1 MNKNIFVTAFQAMP
15 NKGSEN
21 YVGFYIVNTLI
32 NKGYNVYL
40 YTPLIN
46 QVEIRNY
53 FQDNLP
59 KNLFFPKIN
68 DSIML
73 KIFKPDPLRYSQYIS
88 NIFWELNIKTYL
100 KYNDFEYDLYY
111 HINPS
116 SWWAYNGMVNNAH
129 PVLLGPVMGY
139 RFPRKGLWGY
149 LKFKSFIFEIIR
161 LLILKSPYALFNRR
175 KIIKSS
181 SNVLIDG
188 EKNIFNI
195 DKYTNISHTLSGID
209 THKNRVKPEIPK
221 VILSGRFVDI
231 KGYPIALK
239 CLKRIEKDFII
250 EIYGSGPQ
258 EQNIKKLIKKYNL
271 EDKTIFKGYVDT
283 WELATAMSSSNVFV
297 APYIR
302 ENASLMVSEALY
314 AGLPVVTIS
323 NTGPSSVCSFFNSNL
338 SKISEGT
345 GEELIEHLKK
355 NIEYYLDNFIIEN
368 PKPTSNFDEDIVREV
383 EKIIN
388 TF

>member
-1 MNKNIFVTAFQAMP
+1 MNKNIFVTAFQTMP
-15 NKGSEN
+15 NVGSEN
-21 YVGFYIVNTLI
+21 YVGFYIVKTLVD
-32 NKGYNVYL
+32 KGYDVHL
-40 YTPLIN
+40 YTPLLN
-46 QVEIRNY
+46 QLEIRNY
-53 FQDNLP
+53 YQDDLP
-59 KNLFFPKIN
+59 KNLFFPKVK
-68 DSIML
+68 DSNML

-88 NIFWELNIKTYL
+88 NIFWEINIKTYL

-116 SWWAYNGMVNNAH
+116 SWWAYNGMVNNAS
-129 PVLLGPVMGY
+129 PVLIGPLMGY
-139 RFPRKGLWGY
+139 RFPRKGLWSY
-149 LKFKSFIFEIIR
+149 LKFKSIIFELIR
-161 LLILKSPYALFNRR
+161 LMILKSPYALFNKR

-181 SNVLIDG
+181 SEVLIDG

-195 DKYTNISHTLSGID
+195 DKYTNVSHTLGGID

-239 CLKRIEKDFII
+239 CLKEIEKDFII
-250 EIYGSGPQ
+250 EIYGSGPR
-258 EQNIKKLIKKYNL
+258 EQNIKKLIKKYML

-283 WELATAMSSSNVFV
+283 KELLTAMSSANVFI

-314 AGLPVVTIS
+314 AGLPVATFS
-323 NTGPSSVCSFFNSNL
+323 DSGPSSVCSFFNSDL
-338 SKISEGT
+338 SKISEET
-345 GEELIEHLKK
+345 GDALIEDLRS

-368 PKPTSNFDEDIVREV
+368 PRPVSNFAEDIIK
-383 EKIIN
+383 KIEETIN
-388 TF
+388 

>member
-21 YVGFYIVNTLI
+21 YVGFYVVNTLI
-32 NKGYNVYL
+32 NNGYNVYL
-40 YTPLIN
+40 YTPLSN

-53 FQDNLP
+53 FQNDLP
-59 KNLFFPKIN
+59 KNLFFPKVKN
-68 DSIML
+68 SIML

-88 NIFWELNIKTYL
+88 NFLWEKNIKTYL
-100 KYNDFEYDLYY
+100 KYNDFKYDLYY

-116 SWWAYNGMVNNAH
+116 SWWAYNGMVNNAS
-129 PVLLGPVMGY
+129 PVLIGPLMGY
-139 RFPRKGLWGY
+139 RFPRKGLWNY
-149 LKFKSFIFEIIR
+149 LKFKSFIFELIR
-161 LLILKSPYALFNRR
+161 LLILKSPYALFNKR

-188 EKNIFNI
+188 EKNIFDI

-209 THKNRVKPEIPK
+209 THKNRIKPEIPK

-239 CLKRIEKDFII
+239 CLKKIAKDFTI

-258 EQNIKKLIKKYNL
+258 KQNIEKLIKKYRL
-271 EDKTIFKGYVDT
+271 EDKTIIKGYVDT
-283 WELATAMSSSNVFV
+283 KELLTAMSSANVFV

-323 NTGPSSVCSFFNSNL
+323 DTGPSSVCSFFNSNL

-345 GEELIEHLKK
+345 GDVLIENLKN
-355 NIEYYLDNFIIEN
+355 NIEYYLDNFFIED
-368 PKPTSNFDEDIVREV
+368 PKPASDFAKDILNKVDR
-383 EKIIN
+383 IIN
-388 TF
+388 

>member
-116 SWWAYNGMVNNAH
+116 SWWAYNGMINNAS
-129 PVLLGPVMGY
+129 PVLIGPLMGY
-139 RFPRKGLWGY
+139 R
-149 LKFKSFIFEIIR
+149 SV
-161 LLILKSPYALFNRR
+161 S
-175 KIIKSS
+175 
-181 SNVLIDG
+181 
-188 EKNIFNI
+188 
-195 DKYTNISHTLSGID
+195 YTHLTL
-209 THKNRVKPEIPK
+209 
-221 VILSGRFVDI
+221 
-231 KGYPIALK
+231 
-239 CLKRIEKDFII
+239 
-250 EIYGSGPQ
+250 
-258 EQNIKKLIKKYNL
+258 
-271 EDKTIFKGYVDT
+271 
-283 WELATAMSSSNVFV
+283 
-297 APYIR
+297 
-302 ENASLMVSEALY
+302 
-314 AGLPVVTIS
+314 
-323 NTGPSSVCSFFNSNL
+323 
-338 SKISEGT
+338 
-345 GEELIEHLKK
+345 
-355 NIEYYLDNFIIEN
+355 
-368 PKPTSNFDEDIVREV
+368 PT
-383 EKIIN
+383 KA
-388 TF
+388 

>member
-1 MNKNIFVTAFQAMP
+1 MNKNIFVTAFQTMP
-15 NKGSEN
+15 NVGSEN
-21 YVGFYIVNTLI
+21 YVGFYIVKTLVD
-32 NKGYNVYL
+32 KGYDVHL
-40 YTPLIN
+40 YTPLLN
-46 QVEIRNY
+46 QLEIRNY
-53 FQDNLP
+53 YQDDLP
-59 KNLFFPKIN
+59 KNLFFPKLI
-68 DSIML
+68 DSNML

-88 NIFWELNIKTYL
+88 NIFWEINIKTYL

-116 SWWAYNGMVNNAH
+116 SWWAYNGMVNNAS
-129 PVLLGPVMGY
+129 PVLIGPLMGY
-139 RFPRKGLWGY
+139 RFPRKGLWSY
-149 LKFKSFIFEIIR
+149 LNFKSIIFELIR
-161 LLILKSPYALFNRR
+161 LMILKSPYALFNKR

-181 SNVLIDG
+181 SEVLIDG

-195 DKYTNISHTLSGID
+195 DKYTNVSHTLGGID

-239 CLKRIEKDFII
+239 CLEEIEKDFII
-250 EIYGSGPQ
+250 EIYGSGPR
-258 EQNIKKLIKKYNL
+258 EQNIKKLIKKYKL

-283 WELATAMSSSNVFV
+283 KELLTAMSSANVFI

-314 AGLPVVTIS
+314 AGLPVATFS
-323 NTGPSSVCSFFNSNL
+323 DSGPSSVCSFFNSDL
-338 SKISEGT
+338 SKISEET
-345 GEELIEHLKK
+345 GDALIEDLRS

-368 PKPTSNFDEDIVREV
+368 PRPVSNFAEDIIK
-383 EKIIN
+383 KIEETIN
-388 TF
+388 

>member
-1 MNKNIFVTAFQAMP
+1 MNKNIFVTAFQTMP
-15 NKGSEN
+15 NVGSEN
-21 YVGFYIVNTLI
+21 YVGFYIVKTLVD
-32 NKGYNVYL
+32 KGYDVHL
-40 YTPLIN
+40 YTPLLN
-46 QVEIRNY
+46 QLEIRNY
-53 FQDNLP
+53 YQDDLP
-59 KNLFFPKIN
+59 KNLFFPKVK
-68 DSIML
+68 DSNML

-88 NIFWELNIKTYL
+88 NIFWEINIKTYL

-116 SWWAYNGMVNNAH
+116 SWWAYNGMVNNAS
-129 PVLLGPVMGY
+129 PVLIGPLMGY
-139 RFPRKGLWGY
+139 RFPRKGLWSY
-149 LKFKSFIFEIIR
+149 LNFKSIIFELIR
-161 LLILKSPYALFNRR
+161 LMILKSPYALFNKR

-181 SNVLIDG
+181 SEVLIDG

-195 DKYTNISHTLSGID
+195 DKYTNVSHTLGGID

-239 CLKRIEKDFII
+239 CLEEIEKDFII

-258 EQNIKKLIKKYNL
+258 EQNIKKLIKKYKL

-283 WELATAMSSSNVFV
+283 KELLTAMSSANVFI

-314 AGLPVVTIS
+314 AGLPVATFS
-323 NTGPSSVCSFFNSNL
+323 DSGPSSVCSFFNSDL

-345 GEELIEHLKK
+345 GDALIEDLRN

-368 PKPTSNFDEDIVREV
+368 PRPASNFAEDIIK
-383 EKIIN
+383 KIEETIN
-388 TF
+388 

>member
-1 MNKNIFVTAFQAMP
+1 MDKNIFVTAFQAMP

-21 YVGFYIVNTLI
+21 YVGFYVINTLI
-32 NKGYNVYL
+32 NEGYNVHL
-40 YTPLIN
+40 YTPLLN

-53 FQDNLP
+53 FQDDLP
-59 KNLFFPKIN
+59 KNLFFPKVE
-68 DSIML
+68 DSYML

-88 NIFWELNIKTYL
+88 NIFWEINIKTYL

-116 SWWAYNGMVNNAH
+116 SWWAYNGMINNAS
-129 PVLLGPVMGY
+129 PVLIGPLMGY
-139 RFPRKGLWGY
+139 RFPRKGLWIY
-149 LKFKSFIFEIIR
+149 LKFKSIIFELIR
-161 LLILKSPYALFNRR
+161 LIILKSPYALFNKR
-175 KIIKSS
+175 KIIKSPS
-181 SNVLIDG
+181 YVLIDG

-195 DKYTNISHTLSGID
+195 DKYTNVSHTLSGVD

-239 CLKRIEKDFII
+239 CLKGIEKDFII

-258 EQNIKKLIKKYNL
+258 EQNINKLIKKYNL
-271 EDKTIFKGYVDT
+271 EDKTIFKGYVNT
-283 WELATAMSSSNVFV
+283 RNLRTAMSSANVFV

-323 NTGPSSVCSFFNSNL
+323 DTGPSSVCSFFNSSL
-338 SKISEGT
+338 SKISEGNRDV
-345 GEELIEHLKK
+345 LIENLK
-355 NIEYYLDNFIIEN
+355 NDIEYYLDNFFIED
-368 PKPTSNFDEDIVREV
+368 PKPASDFGKDILKKVD
-383 EKIIN
+383 KIIN
-388 TF
+388 E

>member
-1 MNKNIFVTAFQAMP
+1 MNKNIFVTAFQTMP
-15 NKGSEN
+15 NVGSEN
-21 YVGFYIVNTLI
+21 YVGFYIVKTLVD
-32 NKGYNVYL
+32 KGYDVHL
-40 YTPLIN
+40 YTPLLN
-46 QVEIRNY
+46 QLEIRNY
-53 FQDNLP
+53 YQDDLP
-59 KNLFFPKIN
+59 KNLFFPKVK
-68 DSIML
+68 DSNML

-88 NIFWELNIKTYL
+88 NIFWEINIKTYL

-116 SWWAYNGMVNNAH
+116 SWWAYNGMVNNAS
-129 PVLLGPVMGY
+129 PVLIGPLMGY
-139 RFPRKGLWGY
+139 RFPRKGLWSY
-149 LKFKSFIFEIIR
+149 LNFKSIIFELIR
-161 LLILKSPYALFNRR
+161 LMILKSPYALFNKR

-181 SNVLIDG
+181 SEVLIDG

-195 DKYTNISHTLSGID
+195 DKYTNVSHTLGGID

-239 CLKRIEKDFII
+239 CLEEIEKDFII
-250 EIYGSGPQ
+250 EIYGSGPR
-258 EQNIKKLIKKYNL
+258 EQNIKKLIKKYML

-283 WELATAMSSSNVFV
+283 KELLTAMSSANVFI

-314 AGLPVVTIS
+314 AGLPVATFS
-323 NTGPSSVCSFFNSNL
+323 DSGPSSVCSFFNSDL
-338 SKISEGT
+338 SKISEET
-345 GEELIEHLKK
+345 GDALIEDLRS

-368 PKPTSNFDEDIVREV
+368 PRPVSNFAEDIIK
-383 EKIIN
+383 KIEETIN
-388 TF
+388 

>member
-1 MNKNIFVTAFQAMP
+1 MNKNIFVSAFQTMP
-15 NKGSEN
+15 NVGSEN
-21 YVGFYIVNTLI
+21 YVGFYIVRTLVD
-32 NKGYNVYL
+32 KGYDVHL
-40 YTPLIN
+40 YTPLLN
-46 QVEIRNY
+46 QLEIRNY
-53 FQDNLP
+53 YQDDLP
-59 KNLFFPKIN
+59 KNLFFPKVK
-68 DSIML
+68 DSNML

-88 NIFWELNIKTYL
+88 NIFWEINIKTYL

-116 SWWAYNGMVNNAH
+116 SWWAYNGMVNNAS
-129 PVLLGPVMGY
+129 PVLIGPLMGY
-139 RFPRKGLWGY
+139 RFPRKGLWSY
-149 LKFKSFIFEIIR
+149 LNFRSIIFELIR
-161 LLILKSPYALFNRR
+161 LMILKSPYALFNKR

-181 SNVLIDG
+181 SEVLIDG

-195 DKYTNISHTLSGID
+195 DKYTNVSHTLGGID

-239 CLKRIEKDFII
+239 CLEEIEKDFII
-250 EIYGSGPQ
+250 EIYGSGPR
-258 EQNIKKLIKKYNL
+258 ERNIKKLIKKYKL

-283 WELATAMSSSNVFV
+283 KELLTAMSSANVFI

-314 AGLPVVTIS
+314 AGLPVATFS
-323 NTGPSSVCSFFNSNL
+323 DSGPSSVCSFFNSDL
-338 SKISEGT
+338 SKISEET
-345 GEELIEHLKK
+345 GDALIEDLRS

-368 PKPTSNFDEDIVREV
+368 PRPISNFAEDIIK
-383 EKIIN
+383 KIEETIN
-388 TF
+388 

>member
-1 MNKNIFVTAFQAMP
+1 MNKYIFVSAFQTMP
-15 NKGSEN
+15 NVGSEN
-21 YVGFYIVNTLI
+21 YVGFYIVKTLVD
-32 NKGYNVYL
+32 KGYDVHL
-40 YTPLIN
+40 YTPLLN
-46 QVEIRNY
+46 QLEIRNY
-53 FQDNLP
+53 YQDDLP
-59 KNLFFPKIN
+59 KNLFFPKVK
-68 DSIML
+68 DSNML

-88 NIFWELNIKTYL
+88 NIFWEINIKTYL

-116 SWWAYNGMVNNAH
+116 SWWAYNGMVNNVS
-129 PVLLGPVMGY
+129 PVLIGPLMGY
-139 RFPRKGLWGY
+139 RFPRKGLWSY
-149 LKFKSFIFEIIR
+149 LNFKSIIFELIR
-161 LLILKSPYALFNRR
+161 LMILKSPYALFNKR

-181 SNVLIDG
+181 SEVLIDG

-195 DKYTNISHTLSGID
+195 DKYTNISHTLGGID

-239 CLKRIEKDFII
+239 CLKEIEKDFII

-258 EQNIKKLIKKYNL
+258 EQNIKKLIKKYKL

-283 WELATAMSSSNVFV
+283 KELLTAMSSANVFI

-314 AGLPVVTIS
+314 AGLPVATFS
-323 NTGPSSVCSFFNSNL
+323 DSGPSSVCSFFNSDL
-338 SKISEGT
+338 SKISEET
-345 GEELIEHLKK
+345 GDALIEDLRS

-368 PKPTSNFDEDIVREV
+368 PRPVSNFAEDIIK
-383 EKIIN
+383 KIEETIY
-388 TF
+388 